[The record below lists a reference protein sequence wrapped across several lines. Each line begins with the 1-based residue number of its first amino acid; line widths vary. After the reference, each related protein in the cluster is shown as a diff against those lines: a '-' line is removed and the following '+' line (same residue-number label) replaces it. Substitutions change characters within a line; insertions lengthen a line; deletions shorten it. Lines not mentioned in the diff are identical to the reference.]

1 MMRKRIQYAAFASI
15 RVGIS
20 RGQRMRAFL
29 PPSAFLLPPFFIITS
44 RLSS

>member
-1 MMRKRIQYAAFASI
+1 MRKRMRIQPAAFTSI

-29 PPSAFLLPPFFIITS
+29 PPSSFLLFSSSPPG
-44 RLSS
+44 